1 MQEEVILMELGGLL
15 NKVTSNGD
23 KLGAVMGAWGTLSVY
38 AKEWVP
44 YGIKDPI
51 SAAMNI
57 INSVAV
63 NPHFPNMQHVAQAI
77 SNHGI
82 IVPAAQGMV
91 LGYVLKALDL
101 DPKLNRLGGFLEDAG
116 LGAALAALAIEIITY
131 SGAGNSP
138 AYPRGMNGGSQSNGN
153 FWGGS

>member
-23 KLGAVMGAWGTLSVY
+23 KLGAVMGAWGTLSIY
-38 AKEWVP
+38 GKEWAA

-57 INSVAV
+57 INSLAV
-63 NPHFPNMQHVAQAI
+63 NPHFPNMQHVAAAI
-77 SNHGI
+77 SGHGI
-82 IVPAAQGMV
+82 VVPAAQGMV

-101 DPKLNRLGGFLEDAG
+101 DPKLNHLGGFLQDAG
-116 LGAALAALAIEIITY
+116 MGAALAALAIEIITY

-138 AYPRGMNGGSQSNGN
+138 AYPRGLNGNSGSQSMG
-153 FWGGS
+153 WGS